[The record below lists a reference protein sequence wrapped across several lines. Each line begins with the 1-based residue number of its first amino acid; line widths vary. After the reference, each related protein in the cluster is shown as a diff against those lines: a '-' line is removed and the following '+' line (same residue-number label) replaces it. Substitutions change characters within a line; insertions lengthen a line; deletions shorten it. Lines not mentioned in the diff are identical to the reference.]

1 MQTFCDTI
9 LMKVGD
15 KMKHKNPKN
24 KSIKNKAQNSQVHL
38 SDAQEILKFLKSDVS
53 IIPFE
58 TTDSTNTQAKLYC
71 GQFKDEGITSPV
83 LFIANHQ
90 NSGKGRL
97 GRSFYSPADTGL
109 YMSLLIK
116 AEEIGSDLVCVT
128 TATAVCVA
136 NAIQKLCNISPKI
149 KWVNDIYIEN
159 KKVCGILCEAVT
171 NFETMK
177 IEYVIIGIGVN
188 VATDFFPNDIKD
200 IATSLPAKTNKNK
213 LCAYITDN
221 IIDELSRINDRSFIE
236 KYKEMSLVL
245 GKEITYTENDET
257 KTATAVD
264 IDNNGGLV
272 IETENG
278 TKTLT
283 TGEITVRLK

>member
-1 MQTFCDTI
+1 MI
-9 LMKVGD
+9 LYSLKVGGI
-15 KMKHKNPKN
+15 MKHKSRKPQKN
-24 KSIKNKAQNSQVHL
+24 NKAQSGQAHL
-38 SDAQEILKFLKSDVS
+38 KDAQEVMKYLKSDVS

-71 GQFKDEGITSPV
+71 GQFKDSGITSPV
-83 LFIANHQ
+83 LFTANHQ
-90 NSGKGRL
+90 NGGKGRL

-116 AEEIGSDLVCVT
+116 ADEIESDIVCVT

-136 NAIQKLCNISPKI
+136 DAIKKLCNITVRI
-149 KWVNDIYIEN
+149 KWVNDIYIDN

-171 NFETMK
+171 NPDTMK
-177 IEYVIIGIGVN
+177 IEYIIIGIGVN
-188 VATDFFPNDIKD
+188 VSTDFFPKEIKD
-200 IATSLPAKTNKNK
+200 IATSLPKNTNKNK

-221 IIDELSRINDRSFIE
+221 IIEELSHISDRTFIE
-236 KYKEMSLVL
+236 KYKELSLVL
-245 GKEITYTENDET
+245 GKEITYTEMDET
-257 KTATAVD
+257 KVATAID

-278 TKTLT
+278 IKTLS
-283 TGEITVRLK
+283 TGEITVRLR

>member
-1 MQTFCDTI
+1 
-9 LMKVGD
+9 
-15 KMKHKNPKN
+15 MKHKSRKPQKG
-24 KSIKNKAQNSQVHL
+24 KKTQNDL
-38 SDAQEILKFLKSDVS
+38 NYLKDAQEVMKHLKSDVS

-71 GQFKDEGITSPV
+71 GQFKDSGINSPV

-90 NSGKGRL
+90 NGGKGRL

-116 AEEIGSDLVCVT
+116 ADEIENDIICVT

-136 NAIQKLCNISPKI
+136 EAIKKLCNISPEI

-171 NFETMK
+171 NPETSK
-177 IEYVIIGIGVN
+177 IEYIIIGIGVN
-188 VATDFFPNDIKD
+188 VSTEFFPKEIKD
-200 IATSLPAKTNKNK
+200 IATSLPSKTNKNK
-213 LCAYITDN
+213 LCACITDN
-221 IIDELSRINDRSFIE
+221 IVDELSHISDRNFIE

-278 TKTLT
+278 TKTLS

>member
-1 MQTFCDTI
+1 
-9 LMKVGD
+9 
-15 KMKHKNPKN
+15 MKHKNQ
-24 KSIKNKAQNSQVHL
+24 KNKAGKNKNKALNPQVHL
-38 SDAQEILKFLKSDVS
+38 KNAQEVLKHLKSDVS
-53 IIPFE
+53 VIPFE

-83 LFIANHQ
+83 LFIAEHQ
-90 NSGKGRL
+90 NGGKGRL
-97 GRSFYSPADTGL
+97 GRTFFSPADSGL

-116 AEEIGSDLVCVT
+116 ADEIENDIVCVT

-136 NAIQKLCNISPKI
+136 DAIKKLCSITPKI

-171 NFETMK
+171 NPDTMK
-177 IEYVIIGIGVN
+177 IEYIIIGIGVN
-188 VATDFFPNDIKD
+188 IGITKFPDELKD
-200 IATSLPAKTNKNK
+200 IATSLSEKTNKNK

-221 IIDELSRINDRSFIE
+221 IVEQLSRISDRSFID
-236 KYKEMSLVL
+236 KYKELSLVL
-245 GKEITYTENDET
+245 GKQITYTENEET
-257 KTATAVD
+257 KEATAVD

-272 IETENG
+272 IQTESG
-278 TKTLT
+278 TKTLS

>member
-1 MQTFCDTI
+1 
-9 LMKVGD
+9 
-15 KMKHKNPKN
+15 MKHKNQ
-24 KSIKNKAQNSQVHL
+24 KNKAGKNKNKALNPQVHL
-38 SDAQEILKFLKSDVS
+38 KNAQEVLKHLTSDVS
-53 IIPFE
+53 VIPFE

-83 LFIANHQ
+83 LFIAEHQ
-90 NSGKGRL
+90 NGGKGRL
-97 GRSFYSPADTGL
+97 GRTFFSPADSGL

-116 AEEIGSDLVCVT
+116 ADEIENDIVCVT

-136 NAIQKLCNISPKI
+136 DAIKKLCSITPKI

-171 NFETMK
+171 NPDTMK
-177 IEYVIIGIGVN
+177 IEYIIIGIGVN
-188 VATDFFPNDIKD
+188 IGITKFPDELKD
-200 IATSLPAKTNKNK
+200 IATSLSEKTNKNK

-221 IIDELSRINDRSFIE
+221 IVEELSHLSDRSFID
-236 KYKEMSLVL
+236 KYKELSLVL
-245 GKEITYTENDET
+245 GKQITYTENEET
-257 KTATAVD
+257 KEATAVD

-272 IETENG
+272 IQTTESG
-278 TKTLT
+278 TKTLS

>member
-1 MQTFCDTI
+1 
-9 LMKVGD
+9 
-15 KMKHKNPKN
+15 MKHKNPKN
-24 KSIKNKAQNSQVHL
+24 KSRKNKTQNPQIHL
-38 SDAQEILKFLKSDVS
+38 ENAQEVLKFLKSDVS

-71 GQFKDEGITSPV
+71 GQFKDGITSPV

-90 NSGKGRL
+90 NGGKGRL

-116 AEEIGSDLVCVT
+116 TDEIENDLVCVT

-136 NAIQKLCNISPKI
+136 DAIEKLCNITPKI

-171 NFETMK
+171 NPDTMK
-177 IEYVIIGIGVN
+177 IEYLVIGIGVN
-188 VATDFFPNDIKD
+188 VSTDFFPKDIKD
-200 IATSLPAKTNKNK
+200 IATSLPVKTNKNK

-221 IIDELSRINDRSFIE
+221 IVDELSHISDRTFIE
-236 KYKEMSLVL
+236 KYKERSLVL
-245 GKEITYTENDET
+245 SKEITYIENEEV
-257 KTATAVD
+257 KEATAID
-264 IDNNGGLV
+264 IDNNGGL
-272 IETENG
+272 IIQTDNG
-278 TKTLT
+278 TKTLS